1 MFLRTNCPYC
11 KEKIQ
16 KGAVLCKH
24 CQTSLEWNGNAT
36 IQQTD
41 VGIRHLQ
48 NAFAKI
54 NSECETIEKKMK
66 LQTGFVF
73 IKHLY
78 SSDELL
84 YALSK
89 IETFVEGMWD
99 DLDEWESMSK
109 SGQQIRSLFNQKADE
124 TFHRLE
130 SLHSLIE
137 QREPKKKKKVKSIFK
152 RIIDKLL
159 SIFPLEMIA
168 GKAIENVLAVA

>member
-1 MFLRTNCPYC
+1 MFSRTKCPYC
-11 KEKIQ
+11 KEKIH
-16 KGAVLCKH
+16 KGAMLCKH
-24 CQTSLEWNGNAT
+24 CQTSLEWNQNAST
-36 IQQTD
+36 QQTD

-48 NAFAKI
+48 NGFAKI

-89 IETFVEGMWD
+89 IESFVERMRD

-109 SGQQIRSLFNQKADE
+109 SSQQIRFLFNQKANE
-124 TFHRLE
+124 TYHRLE

-137 QREPKKKKKVKSIFK
+137 QREPTWWEKVKSIFK
-152 RIIDKLL
+152 RIVDKLL

-168 GKAIENVLAVA
+168 RKAMGNVLAAA